1 MSGKITQKWP
11 QVSGS
16 YTVGNPEKQ
25 VLVITLGSH
34 LDEGQIAPHVALVGP
49 CKTENIG
56 LEKIIANTVSNTN
69 IRYLL
74 MCGAEVHG
82 HLVAGSTKTLF
93 ANGIDDEGKII
104 DAPGAIPFLSNIS
117 PEIANIF
124 RDQVELVDLLGIE
137 NIDEILRAVE
147 NCEPKDPYEGEP
159 ITIDFSGGKG
169 GTRDESGLVALTP
182 DVVSIES
189 RIRALDSEVKDLGKL
204 SKFMSG
210 VYSGLIQG
218 IVLGFILVMLIY
230 LIKGV

>member
-1 MSGKITQKWP
+1 MSGQITQKWP

-34 LDEGQIAPHVALVGP
+34 LDEGLIAPHVALVGP

-56 LEKIIANTVSNTN
+56 LEKVIANTVSNTN

-82 HLVAGSTKTLF
+82 HLVAASTKTLF
-93 ANGIDDEGKII
+93 ANGINEEGSII
-104 DAPGAIPFLSNIS
+104 GAPGAIPFLSNIS
-117 PEIANIF
+117 QEIVDIF
-124 RDQVELVDLLGIE
+124 REQVELVDLLAVE
-137 NIDEILRAVE
+137 DIDEILRAVE
-147 NCEPKDPYEGEP
+147 NCETKEAYEGEP
-159 ITIDFSGGKG
+159 ITIDFSGGG
-169 GTRDESGLVALTP
+169 GTTDEGGLVALTP

-230 LIKGV
+230 LVKGV

>member
-1 MSGKITQKWP
+1 MSGEITQKWP

-16 YTVGNPEKQ
+16 YTVGIPEKQ

-34 LDEGQIAPHVALVGP
+34 IDEGQIAPNVALVGP

-56 LEKIIANTVSNTN
+56 LEKVIANTVSNTN

-82 HLVAGSTKTLF
+82 HLVAASTKTLF
-93 ANGIDDEGKII
+93 ENGINDEGSII
-104 DAPGAIPFLSNIS
+104 GAPGAIPFLSNIS
-117 PEIANIF
+117 PDIVDIF
-124 RDQVELVDLLGIE
+124 REQVELVDLLGVEDIG
-137 NIDEILRAVE
+137 EILRAVE
-147 NCEPKDPYEGEP
+147 NCEPKEPYEGEP
-159 ITIDFSGGKG
+159 ITIDFSGGG
-169 GTRDESGLVALTP
+169 GTTNESGLVALTP

-189 RIRALDSEVKDLGKL
+189 RIRGLDADVKDLGKL

-218 IVLGFILVMLIY
+218 IVIGFVLVMLIY

>member
-1 MSGKITQKWP
+1 MSGQITQKWP

-56 LEKIIANTVSNTN
+56 LEKVIANTVSNTN

-82 HLVAGSTKTLF
+82 HLVAASTKTLF
-93 ANGIDDEGKII
+93 ANGINEEGSII
-104 DAPGAIPFLSNIS
+104 GAPGAIPFLSNIS
-117 PEIANIF
+117 QEIVDIF
-124 RDQVELVDLLGIE
+124 REQVELVDLLAVE
-137 NIDEILRAVE
+137 DIDEILRAVE
-147 NCEPKDPYEGEP
+147 NCETKEPYEGEP
-159 ITIDFSGGKG
+159 ITIDFSGGG
-169 GTRDESGLVALTP
+169 GTTDEGGLVALTP

-230 LIKGV
+230 LVKGV

>member
-25 VLVITLGSH
+25 VLVVTLGSH

-69 IRYLL
+69 IRYMLI
-74 MCGAEVHG
+74 CGAEVHG
-82 HLVAGSTKTLF
+82 HLVAASTTTLF
-93 ANGIDDEGKII
+93 ANGINDEGKII

-117 PEIANIF
+117 PDIANIF
-124 RDQVELVDLLGIE
+124 RDQVELIDLLGIE
-137 NIDEILRAVE
+137 DIDEIVRAVE
-147 NCEPKDPYEGEP
+147 NCEPKEPYEGEP
-159 ITIDFSGGKG
+159 ITIDFSGGG
-169 GTRDESGLVALTP
+169 GTTDESGLVALTP

-189 RIRALDSEVKDLGKL
+189 RIRSLDADVKDLGKL

-218 IVLGFILVMLIY
+218 IVIGFVLVMLMY